1 MSQIKV
7 SNLTFSYDT
16 NYENIFENVSFEI
29 DTDWKLGFIGRNGRG
44 KTTFLNLLRG
54 KYKYSGTIISSVS
67 FDYFPFDIRQGEIKQ
82 EELVKSNDEG
92 AELTNK
98 NLKENTLNI
107 IKNIIAPFSEWEE
120 KMNFCISENTEESM
134 LEYGRLLD
142 LYMSHDGYI
151 IDELIEK
158 EIRKLDVEVDVL
170 GRSFETLSNGE
181 RTKLM
186 LAALFLKKNNF
197 LLIDEPTNHLDIE
210 GRESVASYLNSKKG
224 FILVSH
230 DRHFVDKI
238 VDHIISINKND
249 IEIQKGNFSSW
260 NYNRELQDNYE
271 IAQNDKLKKDI
282 KHLEEAFKRAQKWS
296 TLQENTKIG
305 LGVADKVNNRGWIGA
320 QAARMMKKA
329 KNAEHRR
336 EKALEDK
343 KKLLKNI
350 ERTDDLKIHPQTY
363 LKTNYI
369 NIDNLSINYGNKRVF
384 DGISFMVNEGDRV
397 ALRGKNGC
405 GKSSIIK
412 LILGE
417 KISYSGSVNIGNQ
430 LTMSYIS
437 QDTSHLKGSFK
448 EYVEAEAIDES
459 LFRAILSKL
468 DFNPNSIEKDLSEL
482 SAGQK
487 KKVLIAK
494 SLSQKANLYIW
505 DEPLNYIDII
515 SRMQIERLILEY
527 KPTMIFVEHDYMFN
541 ENIATKIIK
550 L

>member
-44 KTTFLNLLRG
+44 KTTFLNLLHG
-54 KYKYSGTIISSVS
+54 KYKYSGTITSSVS
-67 FDYFPFDIRQGEIKQ
+67 FDYFPFEVKQSKIKNEQ
-82 EELVKSNDEG
+82 LTKLNDEID
-92 AELTNK
+92 ETISINTE
-98 NLKENTLNI
+98 ENTLSI

-120 KMNFCISENTEESM
+120 KMNLYIKENTEVSM
-134 LEYGRLLD
+134 IEYGKILD

-158 EIRKLDVEVDVL
+158 EIRKLEVEVDVL
-170 GRSFETLSNGE
+170 ERSFNTLSNGE

-197 LLIDEPTNHLDIE
+197 LLIDEPTNHLDTE
-210 GRESVASYLNSKKG
+210 GRESVARYLNSKKG

-238 VDHIISINKND
+238 IDHIISINKND
-249 IEIQKGNFSSW
+249 IEVQKGNFSSW

-271 IAQNDKLKKDI
+271 IAQNDRLKKEI
-282 KHLEEAFKRAQKWS
+282 KSLEESFRRSKGWS
-296 TLQENTKIG
+296 DLVEKSKIG
-305 LGVADKVNNRGWIGA
+305 EHVYDRGAVGA

-329 KNAEHRR
+329 KNIEHRR
-336 EKALEDK
+336 EKAIEDK

-350 ERTDDLKIHPQTY
+350 ERADDLKIHPQAY
-363 LKTNYI
+363 LKSNYI
-369 NIDNLSINYGNKRVF
+369 NIDNLSINYGDKKIF
-384 DGISFMVNEGDRV
+384 DGLSFTVNEGDRV

-417 KISYSGSVNIGNQ
+417 DISYEGNVNVGNQ

-437 QDTSHLKGSFK
+437 QDTSHLRGSFK
-448 EYVEAEAIDES
+448 EYVESEAIDES

-541 ENIATKIIK
+541 ENIATKVVK

>member
-44 KTTFLNLLRG
+44 KTTFLNLLQD
-54 KYKYSGTIISSVS
+54 KYKYSGTITSTVN
-67 FDYFPFDIRQGEIKQ
+67 FDYFPFEANM
-82 EELVKSNDEG
+82 E
-92 AELTNK
+92 
-98 NLKENTLNI
+98 ENTLKV
-107 IKNIIAPFSEWEE
+107 IKNIIAPFTEWEE
-120 KMNFCISENTEESM
+120 KMDACIKENSETSM
-134 LEYGRLLD
+134 NEYGKILD
-142 LYMSHDGYI
+142 LYMSYDGYI
-151 IDELIEK
+151 IEDLIEK
-158 EIRKLDVEVDVL
+158 EIRKLDVDIDVL
-170 GRSFETLSNGE
+170 NRSFSTLSNGE

-186 LAALFLKKNNF
+186 LSALFLKKNNF

-210 GRESVASYLNSKKG
+210 GRESVARYLNSKNG

-230 DRHFVDKI
+230 DRHFIDKI
-238 VDHIISINKND
+238 VDHIISINRSN
-249 IEIQKGNFSSW
+249 IEIQKGNFTSW
-260 NYNRELQDNYE
+260 NYNKELQDNYE
-271 IAQNDKLKKDI
+271 TAQNNILRKEI
-282 KHLEEAFKRAQKWS
+282 KTLEQSYRRAKGWS
-296 TLQENTKIG
+296 DMVEKSKIG
-305 LGVADKVNNRGWIGA
+305 GHVYDRGAVGA

-329 KNAEHRR
+329 KNVEHRK
-336 EKALEDK
+336 EKAIEDK

-350 ERTDDLKIHPQTY
+350 ERADNLKIHPQNY
-363 LKTNYI
+363 LKTTYI
-369 NIDNLSINYGNKRVF
+369 NIDNLSISYGENKLF
-384 DGISFMVNEGDRV
+384 DGISFTVNEGDRI

-417 KISYSGSVNIGNQ
+417 DINYAGSVNIGNK
-430 LTMSYIS
+430 LIMSYIS
-437 QDTSHLKGSFK
+437 QDTSFLKGSFK
-448 EYVEAEAIDES
+448 EYVESEAIDES

-468 DFNPNSIEKDLSEL
+468 DFNPNSIDKDLSEL

-515 SRMQIERLILEY
+515 SRMQIEKLILEY

-541 ENIATKIIK
+541 ENIATNEINIG
-550 L
+550 

>member
-54 KYKYSGTIISSVS
+54 RYKHSGIITSSVS
-67 FDYFPFDIRQGEIKQ
+67 FDYFPFDIKQGEFIKSDN
-82 EELVKSNDEG
+82 EEGDFVNISSDESS
-92 AELTNK
+92 LS
-98 NLKENTLNI
+98 I

-120 KMNFCISENTEESM
+120 KMNICINENTEESM
-134 LEYGRLLD
+134 LEYGKVLD

-170 GRSFETLSNGE
+170 ERSFNTLSSGE

-186 LAALFLKKNNF
+186 LAVLFLKKNNY

-210 GRESVASYLNSKKG
+210 GRESVAKYLNSKKG

-230 DRHFVDKI
+230 DRHFIDKI

-271 IAQNDKLKKDI
+271 IAQNDKLKKEI
-282 KHLEEAFKRAQKWS
+282 KQLEESFRRSKGWS
-296 TLQENTKIG
+296 DMVEKSKIG
-305 LGVADKVNNRGWIGA
+305 EHVYDRGAVGA

-329 KNAEHRR
+329 KNIEHRK
-336 EKALEDK
+336 EKAIEDK

-350 ERTDDLKIHPQTY
+350 ERADDLKIYPQTY

-369 NIDNLSINYGNKRVF
+369 NIDNLSISYGDKKVF
-384 DGISFMVNEGDRV
+384 DELSFTVNEGDRV
-397 ALRGKNGC
+397 ALRGKNGS

-412 LILGE
+412 LILDKGVE
-417 KISYSGSVNIGNQ
+417 YTGSVNVGNG
-430 LTMSYIS
+430 LNISYIS

-448 EYVEAEAIDES
+448 EFVENEALDES
-459 LFRAILSKL
+459 LFRTLLSKL

-515 SRMQIERLILEY
+515 SRMQIEKLIFEY
-527 KPTMIFVEHDYMFN
+527 KPTMIFVEHDFMFN
-541 ENIATKIIK
+541 ENIATKVVK

>member
-29 DTDWKLGFIGRNGRG
+29 DTDWRLGFIGRNGRG
-44 KTTFLNLLRG
+44 KTTFLNLLQG
-54 KYKYSGTIISSVS
+54 KYKYSGAITSSVS
-67 FDYFPFDIRQGEIKQ
+67 FDYFPFEIKDNKTKDEQ
-82 EELVKSNDEG
+82 FMITSDESDELKTISLED
-92 AELTNK
+92 
-98 NLKENTLNI
+98 NTLKI

-120 KMNFCISENTEESM
+120 KMNLCIEENTEESM
-134 LEYGRLLD
+134 LEYGKILD

-170 GRSFETLSNGE
+170 KRSFSTLSSGE

-186 LAALFLKKNNF
+186 LAVLFLKKNNF

-210 GRESVASYLNSKKG
+210 GRECVARYLNSKKG

-230 DRHFVDKI
+230 DRHFIDKI

-249 IEIQKGNFSSW
+249 IEIQKGDFSSW

-271 IAQNDKLKKDI
+271 IAQNDKLKKEI
-282 KHLEEAFKRAQKWS
+282 KTLTESFRRSKGWS
-296 TLQENTKIG
+296 DLVEKTKIG
-305 LGVADKVNNRGWIGA
+305 NGPCDRGAIGA

-329 KNAEHRR
+329 KNIEHRK
-336 EKALEDK
+336 EKAIEDK

-350 ERTDDLKIHPQTY
+350 ERTDDLKILPQTY
-363 LKTNYI
+363 LKSNYI
-369 NIDNLSINYGNKRVF
+369 NVDNLSIRYGDKNVF
-384 DGISFMVNEGDRV
+384 NELSFTVNEGDRV
-397 ALRGKNGC
+397 ALRGKNGS

-417 KISYSGSVNIGNQ
+417 DIEYTGSLNIGNG
-430 LTMSYIS
+430 LNISYIS
-437 QDTSHLKGSFK
+437 QDTSHLRGSFK
-448 EYVEAEAIDES
+448 EFVENEAIDES

-515 SRMQIERLILEY
+515 SRMQIEKLILEY

-541 ENIATKIIK
+541 ENIATKIVK

>member
-29 DTDWKLGFIGRNGRG
+29 DTDWRLGFIGRNGRG
-44 KTTFLNLLRG
+44 KTTFLNLLQG
-54 KYKYSGTIISSVS
+54 KYKYSGTIASSVS
-67 FDYFPFDIRQGEIKQ
+67 FDYFPFDVKKSDKDNNEIS
-82 EELVKSNDEG
+82 KSE
-92 AELTNK
+92 K
-98 NLKENTLNI
+98 TLNEEESTLHV

-120 KMNFCISENTEESM
+120 KMNLYINKNTEDSM
-134 LEYGRLLD
+134 LEYGKILD

-170 GRSFETLSNGE
+170 ERNFNTLSSGE

-210 GRESVASYLNSKKG
+210 GRESVAKYLNSKKG

-230 DRHFVDKI
+230 DRHFIDKI

-271 IAQNDKLKKDI
+271 LAQNDKLRKEI
-282 KHLEEAFKRAQKWS
+282 KQLEESFRRSKGWS
-296 TLQENTKIG
+296 DMVEKSKIG
-305 LGVADKVNNRGWIGA
+305 EHVYDRGAVGA

-329 KNAEHRR
+329 KNIEHRK
-336 EKALEDK
+336 EKAIEDK

-350 ERTDDLKIHPQTY
+350 ERADDLKIYPQTY

-369 NIDNLSINYGNKRVF
+369 NIDNLSISYGDKNVF
-384 DGISFMVNEGDRV
+384 EELSFTVNDGDRV
-397 ALRGKNGC
+397 ALRGKNGS

-417 KISYSGSVNIGNQ
+417 DVEYTGSLNIGNG
-430 LTMSYIS
+430 LNISYVS

-448 EYVEAEAIDES
+448 EFVVNEEIDES
-459 LFRAILSKL
+459 LFRALLSKL
-468 DFNPNSIEKDLSEL
+468 DFNPNSIEKDLLEL

-515 SRMQIERLILEY
+515 SRMQIEKLILEY
-527 KPTMIFVEHDYMFN
+527 KPTMIFVEHDFMFN
-541 ENIATKIIK
+541 ENIATKVVK

>member
-1 MSQIKV
+1 MAQIKV

-16 NYENIFENVSFEI
+16 NYENIFGNVSFEI

-54 KYKYSGTIISSVS
+54 KYKYSGTITSPVS
-67 FDYFPFDIRQGEIKQ
+67 FDYFPFDIKAF
-82 EELVKSNDEG
+82 DC
-92 AELTNK
+92 
-98 NLKENTLNI
+98 TLSV

-120 KMNFCISENTEESM
+120 KMTLYVNENSEESM
-134 LEYGRLLD
+134 LEYGKILD

-158 EIRKLDVEVDVL
+158 EIRKLDVDVEVL
-170 GRSFETLSNGE
+170 ERSFSTLSNGE

-210 GRESVASYLNSKKG
+210 GRECVAKYLNSKKG

-249 IEIQKGNFSSW
+249 IEIQKGNFTSW
-260 NYNRELQDNYE
+260 NYNKELQDDYE
-271 IAQNDKLKKDI
+271 IAQNDKLKKEI

-305 LGVADKVNNRGWIGA
+305 AGVADIVNNRGWIGS

-329 KNAEHRR
+329 KHTERR
-336 EKALEDK
+336 KENALEDK

-350 ERTDDLKIHPQTY
+350 EKSDDLKIHPQAY

-369 NIDNLSINYGNKRVF
+369 NIDELSISYGDKELLARL
-384 DGISFMVNEGDRV
+384 SFTVNEGDRV
-397 ALRGKNGC
+397 SLRGKNGS
-405 GKSSIIK
+405 GKSTVIK
-412 LILGE
+412 LILDRC
-417 KISYSGSVNIGNQ
+417 KSYASFSTQELSENLRYTGNLNIGNK
-430 LTMSYIS
+430 LVISYIS

-448 EYVEAEAIDES
+448 EYVEIEEIDES

-515 SRMQIERLILEY
+515 SRMQIEKLILEY

-541 ENIATKIIK
+541 ENVATKIVE

>member
-1 MSQIKV
+1 MSQIRV
-7 SNLTFSYDT
+7 NNLTFSYDT

-44 KTTFLNLLRG
+44 KTTFLNLLQG
-54 KYKYSGTIISSVS
+54 KYKYSGTITSSVS
-67 FDYFPFDIRQGEIKQ
+67 FDYFPFEVDM
-82 EELVKSNDEG
+82 
-92 AELTNK
+92 
-98 NLKENTLNI
+98 KENTLKL
-107 IKNIIAPFSEWEE
+107 IKNIIAPFTEWEE
-120 KMNFCISENTEESM
+120 KMDLCIKENSESSM
-134 LEYGRLLD
+134 DEYGRILD

-158 EIRKLDVEVDVL
+158 EIRKLDVDIDVL
-170 GRSFETLSNGE
+170 GRSFDTLSNGE

-197 LLIDEPTNHLDIE
+197 LLIDEPTNHLDTE
-210 GRESVASYLNSKKG
+210 GRETVAGYLNSKNG

-238 VDHIISINKND
+238 ADHIISINRSN
-249 IEIQKGNFSSW
+249 IEIQRGNFSTWS
-260 NYNRELQDNYE
+260 YNKELSDNYE
-271 IAQNDKLKKDI
+271 TEKNDKLRKEI

-296 TLQENTKIG
+296 TVQENTKIG
-305 LGVADKVNNRGWIGA
+305 SGAADKVNNRGWIGA
-320 QAARMMKKA
+320 QAARMMKRA
-329 KNAEHRR
+329 KHAEHRK
-336 EKALEDK
+336 EKSLEEK

-350 ERTDDLKIHPQTY
+350 ERADDLKIHPQSY

-369 NIDNLSINYGNKRVF
+369 NIDDLSISYGENKLF
-384 DGISFMVNEGDRV
+384 EGISFTVNEGDRV
-397 ALRGKNGC
+397 SLRGKNGS

-417 KISYSGSVNIGNQ
+417 KISYTGNVNIGNK
-430 LTMSYIS
+430 LVISYIS

-448 EYVEAEAIDES
+448 DYVESESIDES
-459 LFRAILSKL
+459 LFRAILAKL
-468 DFNPNSIEKDLSEL
+468 DFNPNSIDKDLSEL

-494 SLSQKANLYIW
+494 SLCQKANLYIW

-515 SRMQIERLILEY
+515 SRMQIEKLIFEY
-527 KPTMIFVEHDYMFN
+527 QPTMIFVEHDYMFN
-541 ENIATKIIK
+541 ENIANKVINLI
-550 L
+550 

>member
-7 SNLTFSYDT
+7 SNLSFSYDT

-44 KTTFLNLLRG
+44 KTTFLNLLQG
-54 KYKYSGTIISSVS
+54 KYKYSGTIASNVS
-67 FDYFPFDIRQGEIKQ
+67 FDYFPFEVNM
-82 EELVKSNDEG
+82 E
-92 AELTNK
+92 
-98 NLKENTLNI
+98 ENTLNV
-107 IKNIIAPFSEWEE
+107 IKNIIAPFTEWEE
-120 KMNFCISENTEESM
+120 KMDLCIKENTEASM
-134 LEYGRLLD
+134 VEYGRLLD
-142 LYMSHDGYI
+142 LYMSNDGYI

-158 EIRKLDVEVDVL
+158 EIRKLDVDIDVL
-170 GRSFETLSNGE
+170 NRNFSTLSNGE

-210 GRESVASYLNSKKG
+210 GRESVARYLNSKKG

-238 VDHIISINKND
+238 VDHIISINKSN

-260 NYNRELQDNYE
+260 NYNKELRDNYE
-271 IAQNDKLKKDI
+271 IVQNDILKKEI
-282 KHLEEAFKRAQKWS
+282 KTLEQSYRRAKGWS
-296 TLQENTKIG
+296 DLVEKSKIG
-305 LGVADKVNNRGWIGA
+305 NGPCNRGAIGA

-329 KNAEHRR
+329 KNVERR
-336 EKALEDK
+336 KEKAIDDK

-350 ERTDDLKIHPQTY
+350 ERADNLKIHPQEY

-369 NIDNLSINYGNKRVF
+369 NIDNLSISYGDNKLF
-384 DGISFMVNEGDRV
+384 EGISFTVDEGDRI

-417 KISYSGSVNIGNQ
+417 NISYTGSVNIGNK
-430 LTMSYIS
+430 LIMSYIS

-448 EYVEAEAIDES
+448 NYVESEAIDES
-459 LFRAILSKL
+459 LFRAILAKL
-468 DFNPNSIEKDLSEL
+468 DFNPNSIDKDLSEL

-515 SRMQIERLILEY
+515 SRMQIEKLILEY

-541 ENIATKIIK
+541 ENVANKVIQ
-550 L
+550 LG